1 MSSKNPLLS
10 PAQTEDLFA
19 ALADSASPVRIAV
32 LRALVRL
39 PLDPESTGLLRP
51 MLAHILEPEIAWTT
65 FVPSS
70 SVRDSILDIVQCTEE
85 EERSLARE
93 TMAEAEEQVRKSGQD
108 SFRITSRFAQLALND
123 YDPNSENLL
132 ADAEDIA
139 RQAEELGKWYSPDVA
154 GLYNVYRVWLRRAAN
169 FWFQWLEERRHEYDP
184 ATQMPSWFPMQEGP
198 LAVSRQIEWAVS
210 RGDTAETLAALHP
223 ALTSSVARDRF
234 AAAQLIEWSE
244 RTKSEPSYWRF
255 GGGSGPGDAIQ
266 AAVRNMLG
274 QGLNSGSPEQ
284 SSHRIEAEPSPA
296 PAPGGSHGSIFGPMK
311 HSVPAGS
318 PLSSAAS
325 PAPGP
330 PAPAPS
336 SGAENSLP
344 ERRISFWI
352 AERESSRDVPLEL
365 GVTYHGNF
373 RVGLPVAA
381 TLFGGADIIP
391 DADIPPSGLKT
402 RWQVVPSNLRFAA
415 TDPAVTIAAS
425 GEAEFGLLVPKFGD
439 SLTVTVALT
448 RCPPRP
454 RLRRRR
460 WRGD

>member
-1 MSSKNPLLS
+1 MFETLCFRLPRPRTCSRLLQI
-10 PAQTEDLFA
+10 PQVR
-19 ALADSASPVRIAV
+19 SASPFFELSSVFPSTPKAPDCSGRCW
-32 LRALVRL
+32 LTFWSRKL
-39 PLDPESTGLLRP
+39 PGL
-51 MLAHILEPEIAWTT
+51 
-65 FVPSS
+65 PSS
-70 SVRDSILDIVQCTEE
+70 HPHPYATASSTLSNARKRKQSRPRDHGGGGG
-85 EERSLARE
+85 AGP
-93 TMAEAEEQVRKSGQD
+93 QVGQD

-139 RQAEELGKWYSPDVA
+139 RQAEESGKWYSPDVA

-344 ERRISFWI
+344 ERRIQFLDCR
-352 AERESSRDVPLEL
+352 ARE
-365 GVTYHGNF
+365 
-373 RVGLPVAA
+373 
-381 TLFGGADIIP
+381 
-391 DADIPPSGLKT
+391 
-402 RWQVVPSNLRFAA
+402 Q
-415 TDPAVTIAAS
+415 
-425 GEAEFGLLVPKFGD
+425 
-439 SLTVTVALT
+439 
-448 RCPPRP
+448 PR
-454 RLRRRR
+454 RTS
-460 WRGD
+460 